1 MDIKKSVIVVGSKSD
16 GKYAIGAK
24 RVFDYVGIPHDSYLA
39 SADRTPERVEM
50 IAQRLN
56 SGLYVACI
64 AIAGLS
70 AVLPAA
76 IKAKAR
82 TKPVIGVPVAGEG
95 APLAGADALYSIIQR
110 PPGSP
115 VVAVGI
121 NMAENA
127 ALFVTELYAQLYPE
141 ACFEDALKRYH
152 AEQASKRGYDNE
164 EFPWDEVK

>member
-1 MDIKKSVIVVGSKSD
+1 MDFKKSVIVVGSKSD
-16 GKYAIGAK
+16 GRYAKGAK
-24 RVFDYVGIPHDSYLA
+24 NVFDYVGVPYDSFLA
-39 SADRTPERVEM
+39 SADRTPERVNM
-50 IAQRLN
+50 IAERLN

-64 AIAGLS
+64 AVAGLS

-95 APLAGADALYSIIQR
+95 APLGGADALYSIVQR

-115 VVAVGI
+115 VVSVGI

-127 ALFVTELYAQLYPE
+127 ALFVTEMYAQLYPE
-141 ACFEDALKRYH
+141 GGFEDALRKYH
-152 AEQASKRGYDNE
+152 AEQASKRGYDKE
-164 EFPWDEVK
+164 EFPWEEVK